1 MRILH
6 VAALSATLFMAGCA
20 SAPSNPIDPLEP
32 MNRSI
37 YAFNDKLD
45 RNVSKPVAKAYRAV
59 TPQPFRTGVNN
70 FFDNILDAY
79 SAVNNI
85 LSAEPQKALS
95 DIMRVAMNSTLGVFG
110 LVDFATP
117 AGLKSNKNTFGD
129 TLAHWGWKN
138 SNYLVLPFLGP
149 STFRDGTGTMVTLYV
164 SPDRRIIYKNPSNA
178 NIAWGMQLLGR
189 RERVLGLE
197 DAVDEAALDPYSYT
211 RDAFMQYRN
220 KQVGGSLPMEQQDD
234 LDIDQLVAPAAGD
247 ASAPAAGR
255 VPARPEASG
264 AQ

>member
-1 MRILH
+1 MRITP
-6 VAALSATLFMAGCA
+6 VAMLSVTVLMVGCA

-45 RNVSKPVAKAYRAV
+45 RTVAKPVAKAYRAV
-59 TPQPFRTGVNN
+59 TPPPFRTAVNN

-79 SAVNNI
+79 SAANNV
-85 LSAEPQKALS
+85 LSAQPEKALN
-95 DIMRVAMNSTLGVFG
+95 DIMRVAINSTLGIFG

-117 AGLKSNKNTFGD
+117 AGLKSNKNTMGD

-149 STFRDGTGTMVTLYV
+149 STFRDGTGTFITLYT
-164 SPDRRIIYKNPSNA
+164 SPDRRVIYKTPSNA

-189 RERVLGLE
+189 RERLLGLE

-220 KQVGGSLPMEQQDD
+220 KQVGGSLPLTQQDD
-234 LDIDQLVAPAAGD
+234 LDIDQLVAPAAND
-247 ASAPAAGR
+247 ASAPLSVKA
-255 VPARPEASG
+255 EAS
-264 AQ
+264 AAH